1 MSQLQAMQ
9 ARLQDANQAQ
19 AFIQQRRMAISAYVA
34 QHSSLQNLT
43 AKYTAGL
50 NQDAY
55 YYSQQVQQ
63 YRSML
68 NDPGKLE
75 MQALSMVSRL
85 PAYQLFMKNNSQ
97 LSGLFKLPGGD
108 GPGTAQAI
116 PGLQTH
122 SQISQQVQSQ
132 ATAGGGGS
140 GPDMGSVTSKVQAAQ
155 SQLDAYK
162 SRISQLGA
170 GSTTASAPDFRPND
184 QKTKSLWHRLEY
196 GVNFQ
201 TTRNSYYYPTTTDF
215 GASLGY
221 RLGHSNV
228 IGIGAS
234 WKMGWGPDI
243 NHISIS
249 GQGVGLRSFVQVAIK
264 NGFSALFGYEYDY
277 TTPYASIQ
285 QLRQVQYWTPAGLL
299 GVGKTISTKSKIFK
313 KAQLQLL
320 WDFLAAQ
327 QVPQGQPLVFR
338 IGYTF

>member
-1 MSQLQAMQ
+1 MQSKLTGLNNQLADQTTKYLQKMAKKEQRLQQKLMASDSAGAQKLFAGSSQQYAALIQKLKSDTGSKNQRLSGQYQPYVDSLQGELAFLKQNPQLLNAANGSLPAGVSSISGSALPSPALQTQIQGPMSQLQAMQ

-50 NQDAY
+50 NADAY

-122 SQISQQVQSQ
+122 SQIAQQVQSQ
-132 ATAGGGGS
+132 AAAGGGGS
-140 GPDMGSVTSKVQAAQ
+140 GPDMGSVTSKVQVAQ

-184 QKTKSLWHRLEY
+184 QKTKY
-196 GVNFQ
+196 
-201 TTRNSYYYPTTTDF
+201 
-215 GASLGY
+215 
-221 RLGHSNV
+221 
-228 IGIGAS
+228 
-234 WKMGWGPDI
+234 
-243 NHISIS
+243 
-249 GQGVGLRSFVQVAIK
+249 
-264 NGFSALFGYEYDY
+264 LFG
-277 TTPYASIQ
+277 TGWNTA
-285 QLRQVQYWTPAGLL
+285 
-299 GVGKTISTKSKIFK
+299 
-313 KAQLQLL
+313 
-320 WDFLAAQ
+320 
-327 QVPQGQPLVFR
+327 
-338 IGYTF
+338 